1 MEWVSWAEAA
11 RITGVPVHRVEWWK
25 RAKGVSIIAPRTR
38 CDPRCGGLP
47 SKSSV
52 AGTTHAKP
60 HAGSDAKRSVR
71 EGKPSERRPC
81 RMVLDNGRAGCSQG
95 GPVQQDPDQ
104 TSQAARRRPTR
115 PAVVDPR
122 GGRDD
127 SPPTAPR
134 NGRGRPR
141 RQKLGLPPRGS
152 KDHRLRRQH
161 SAHLRQAGRHRATE
175 CAAQP
180 ALTQSPLGRQL
191 RQPMASKTRLP
202 RNPGRPISVDRCT
215 TRGT

>member
-81 RMVLDNGRAGCSQG
+81 RMVLDNGRGCSQG

-122 GGRDD
+122 GGRDEIRRQLRRETVEAALDARSWVSLREAARIIGCDD
-127 SPPTAPR
+127 STVLTYVKRGVIERRSAPR
-134 NGRGRPR
+134 NQPSLSRRSVDSFASRWRPR
-141 RQKLGLPPRGS
+141 RGFRET
-152 KDHRLRRQH
+152 
-161 SAHLRQAGRHRATE
+161 QAA
-175 CAAQP
+175 
-180 ALTQSPLGRQL
+180 
-191 RQPMASKTRLP
+191 
-202 RNPGRPISVDRCT
+202 PISVDRCT